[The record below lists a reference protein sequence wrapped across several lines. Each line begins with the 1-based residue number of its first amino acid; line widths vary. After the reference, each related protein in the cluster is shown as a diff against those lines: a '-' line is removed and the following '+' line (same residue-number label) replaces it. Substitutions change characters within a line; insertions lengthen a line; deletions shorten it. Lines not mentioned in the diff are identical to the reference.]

1 MLSAVVHAN
10 FSAFRTQGKGD
21 VNVKGRVG
29 REEGKAVGYGGRKG
43 GRGNSDPP
51 MSNTF
56 RRACMLCY
64 IMHVKYFTYLPTYL
78 PTYLLTYERP
88 QVYFRVPYEFQINL
102 VT

>member
-29 REEGKAVGYGGRKG
+29 REEGKVGGYGGRKG

-51 MSNTF
+51 QCQIRSAAPACYATYGTLNT
-56 RRACMLCY
+56 L
-64 IMHVKYFTYLPTYL
+64 LTYL